1 MRNTFLL
8 LFTFVMIE
16 NGFSYPEFQR
26 FSQDHS
32 GRPINCAMC
41 HANGDGPEGASR
53 GQIGSLTP
61 VELNRLNAVRG
72 AFAPGIPVD
81 SPILNLF
88 GNKIITAI
96 GKTKFLEL
104 RAHPELLAAVYGFQS
119 DLDSDGIAD
128 AQEYL
133 EGTHPL
139 NNVHGNPWSLFLH
152 NLIAFK
158 LHVTLILLAT
168 IAGIYGFSHL
178 MHGFAATTSTSPQT
192 ERRPNPSKV

>member
-1 MRNTFLL
+1 MLNTFLL
-8 LFTFVMIE
+8 LLTFLIA
-16 NGFSYPEFQR
+16 GSSFAYPEFQR
-26 FSQDHS
+26 FSQNNS

-61 VELNRLNAVRG
+61 DELNKLNAARS
-72 AFAPGIPVD
+72 AFAPGVPIQ
-81 SPILNLF
+81 SPILNAF
-88 GNKIITAI
+88 GNNIITVI

-104 RAHPELLAAVYGFQS
+104 RAHPEQLAEVYGYQS

-139 NNVHGNPWSLFLH
+139 NNVHGNPMKLFLH
-152 NLIAFK
+152 NLKTFR
-158 LHVTLILLAT
+158 LHVILIVLAT
-168 IAGIYGFSHL
+168 IAGFYGFSHL
-178 MHGFAATTSTSPQT
+178 LNGFAASSNTKSSV
-192 ERRPNPSKV
+192 ERYP